1 MRNFSTPGVF
11 VEEITTFPPSVAPV
25 ATAIPAFIGYT
36 EKTQTA
42 AGATLVGVSRRITSL
57 LEYEA
62 LYGRTAPEALSVVVR
77 KRVGA
82 NGALIGVNVSFATPP
97 PPVPTS
103 LMYYAMQHYFA
114 NGGGPCYIHSIGGVG
129 GSVSQG
135 DFTGAITALEAVDEV
150 TLLVFPDATRLAQNA
165 HHGNVVVAALNSCV
179 ATQDRFTIAD
189 VRNARAGQTE
199 TAQNVTDNFRAQVG
213 ASSVDLL
220 KYGAAYFPYL
230 NTSIPRITS
239 DARVTVAAASTVVTV
254 ADDGSEITAPLFPNS
269 ATPPAG
275 TDVTLASARLQGDA
289 SASPLVP
296 GETAVVNA
304 IRAFL
309 SSAYVTLPPSA
320 AMAGVYARVD
330 RTRGVHKAPANVG
343 VFNVIEPAVPIT
355 DDLNGALNVDPTAGK
370 SVNVIRNFTG
380 KGALVWG
387 ARTLAGNDQENRY
400 VPVRRF
406 LNFAEESIE
415 KAIGAFV
422 FEPNDANTWMRVRTM
437 IENFLL
443 NQWRGG
449 ALVGA
454 KPEQAFD
461 VKVGLNQTMTADD
474 ILNGLMIVRIGV
486 AIVRPAEFIVLEFQ
500 QLQQQ
505 G

>member
-1 MRNFSTPGVF
+1 M
-11 VEEITTFPPSVAPV
+11 
-25 ATAIPAFIGYT
+25 
-36 EKTQTA
+36 A
-42 AGATLVGVSRRITSL
+42 AGPATFIRSGPS
-57 LEYEA
+57 
-62 LYGRTAPEALSVVVR
+62 G
-77 KRVGA
+77 GA
-82 NGALIGVNVSFATPP
+82 
-97 PPVPTS
+97 
-103 LMYYAMQHYFA
+103 
-114 NGGGPCYIHSIGGVG
+114 
-129 GSVSQG
+129 VSQG

-150 TLLVFPDATRLAQNA
+150 TLLVFPDATRVAQNSI
-165 HHGNVVVAALNSCV
+165 HGNIVLAALQSC
-179 ATQDRFTIAD
+179 ASTQDRFAIAD
-189 VRNARAGQTE
+189 VRNAQPGGTV
-199 TAQNVTDNFRAQVG
+199 TAQDVANNFRNAVG

-230 NTSIPRITS
+230 RTSIPRITD
-239 DARVTVAAASTVVTV
+239 DASVTVVAASELITV
-254 ADDGSEITAPLFPNS
+254 ADDGTETVTPLVPDS
-269 ATPPAG
+269 GDPTTG
-275 TDVTLASARLQGDA
+275 TDVTLDADVLQGDGA
-289 SASPLVP
+289 SIP

-304 IRAFL
+304 IRVFL
-309 SSAYVTLPPSA
+309 STAFVTLPPSA
-320 AMAGVYARVD
+320 AVAGVYARVD

-343 VFNVIEPAVPIT
+343 VFNVIGPAVPIT
-355 DDLNGALNVDPTAGK
+355 DDLNGALNADPTAGK

-380 KGALVWG
+380 KGTLVWG

-422 FEPNDANTWMRVRTM
+422 FEPNSANTWVRVRTM

-443 NQWRGG
+443 NQWRAG

-474 ILNGLMIVRIGV
+474 ILNGLMVVRIGV